1 MADTEFRGL
10 VVGYDGSAHSEA
22 AVDWAAMEAGRRG
35 TGLTVLFA
43 ADSPGLPAGPAL
55 PIPDLLEWA
64 REVAQGGA
72 VRARKAEVD
81 VEIVARSG
89 SPARALVEASM
100 TAELVVT
107 GSRGHG
113 GLAGALLGSVAF
125 SVTAHAHCPAV
136 VVRGDESTL
145 AGPGPPGR
153 GRNRRVPRLTGGVAF
168 RRGCGGPFR
177 GHAHCCHRLAQQ
189 HSRQLG
195 RRLPVGDRPLR
206 PAGTGGTP
214 SGGAGRS
221 HCGYCRPKRPS
232 AGGGREPSGQRTAR
246 PGTRQCLGRRQP
258 AGRGGS
264 RPRWLHQSAA
274 GIGQPYSHP
283 QCRLPGRRYPQ
294 LRGRGHY

>member
-22 AVDWAAMEAGRRG
+22 AVDWAAMEARRRG

-145 AGPGPPGR
+145 AGPDHPVVVGIDGSPASQAALHFAADAAARSAATLTVVTAWHSSIRDSWGDDYRSAIDPSGPPEQAAR
-153 GRNRRVPRLTGGVAF
+153 QAAEQVAHTAVTAARNDHPQVAVESRVVNG
-168 RRGCGGPFR
+168 
-177 GHAHCCHRLAQQ
+177 
-189 HSRQLG
+189 
-195 RRLPVGDRPLR
+195 
-206 PAGTGGTP
+206 
-214 SGGAGRS
+214 
-221 HCGYCRPKRPS
+221 
-232 AGGGREPSGQRTAR
+232 R
-246 PGTRQCLGRRQP
+246 PGQALANASEGASLLVVGAR
-258 AGRGGS
+258 GRGGFTS
-264 RPRWLHQSAA
+264 LLLGSVSHTVIHSAA
-274 GIGQPYSHP
+274 CPVAVIHS
-283 QCRLPGRRYPQ
+283 
-294 LRGRGHY
+294 